1 MSIISVSAKLDEKKN
16 DSYKGILNVKNN
28 SSDSISNWSISFV
41 LPNGSS
47 ISRCENFKISGNKL
61 IPKDKKFKKL
71 KPNFNRSVKFRGD
84 GEMPAEFTVNI
95 EDPLPDNPP
104 NPAPDPQPNPSP
116 APQPDEEHPSDIMLK
131 LVSIAENSSTD
142 WKAQINYIEN
152 INDGRG
158 YTISIVGFCTGTGDF
173 IQVLQEIQ
181 KIDSKHPLVKFIP
194 LVQKVDGTPSVKGLE
209 GLPAAMKA
217 IGINDTVFNE
227 AMWRIIKKLYWGPA
241 LEYCKKHNLT
251 SNLSKYIAYDTYLNF
266 GQWDYNKKYN
276 LDSISNSDETIFLT
290 KFLEYKQKTIEGDSS
305 LGDKK
310 NNRVD
315 MQKKLLNDKNFNLS
329 LPMTVSCYGDTFT
342 IN

>member
-1 MSIISVSAKLDEKKN
+1 MSTISVFAKLDEKNN
-16 DSYKGILNVKNN
+16 DSYKGILNIKNN

-41 LPNGSS
+41 LPTGSS
-47 ISRCENFKISGNKL
+47 ISKCENFKISGNKL
-61 IPKDKKFKKL
+61 IPKDKKFKTL
-71 KPNFNRSVKFRGD
+71 KPNFNRNVKFRGD
-84 GEMPAEFTVNI
+84 GEMPTEFSINI
-95 EDPLPDNPP
+95 KPFDPPTPIEP
-104 NPAPDPQPNPSP
+104 EPTPQPN
-116 APQPDEEHPSDIMLK
+116 EVHPSDIMLK

-142 WKAQINYIEN
+142 WQKQINYIEN

-194 LVQKVDGTPSVKGLE
+194 LVQKVDGSSSVKGLE
-209 GLPAAMKA
+209 GLPAAMKS
-217 IGINDTVFNE
+217 IGINDPVFNE
-227 AMWRIIKKLYWGPA
+227 AMWIIIKKLYWGPA
-241 LEYCKKHNLT
+241 LEYCKKHNLIT
-251 SNLSKYIAYDTYLNF
+251 NLSKYIAYDTYLNF

-276 LDSISNSDETIFLT
+276 LDTIPNSDETTFLKT
-290 KFLEYKQKTIEGDSS
+290 FLEYKQKTIEADSS

-315 MQKKLLNDKNFNLS
+315 MQKKLLNDKNFELS

-342 IN
+342 ISL

>member
-1 MSIISVSAKLDEKKN
+1 MVIKT
-16 DSYKGILNVKNN
+16 LN
-28 SSDSISNWSISFV
+28 
-41 LPNGSS
+41 
-47 ISRCENFKISGNKL
+47 
-61 IPKDKKFKKL
+61 
-71 KPNFNRSVKFRGD
+71 
-84 GEMPAEFTVNI
+84 PA
-95 EDPLPDNPP
+95 PAP
-104 NPAPDPQPNPSP
+104 NPSPAPAPVPDPQPNPSP

-194 LVQKVDGTPSVKGLE
+194 LVQKVDGSSSVKGLE
-209 GLPAAMKA
+209 GLPTAMKA
-217 IGINDTVFNE
+217 IGINDPVFNE

-251 SNLSKYIAYDTYLNF
+251 SNLAKYIAYDTYLNF

-276 LDSISNSDETIFLT
+276 LDSISNSDETTFLT

-315 MQKKLLNDKNFNLS
+315 MQKKLLNDKNFKLS
-329 LPMTVSCYGDTFT
+329 LPINVSCYGDTFT

>member
-1 MSIISVSAKLDEKKN
+1 
-16 DSYKGILNVKNN
+16 
-28 SSDSISNWSISFV
+28 
-41 LPNGSS
+41 
-47 ISRCENFKISGNKL
+47 
-61 IPKDKKFKKL
+61 
-71 KPNFNRSVKFRGD
+71 
-84 GEMPAEFTVNI
+84 
-95 EDPLPDNPP
+95 
-104 NPAPDPQPNPSP
+104 
-116 APQPDEEHPSDIMLK
+116 MLK

-142 WKAQINYIEN
+142 WQKQINYIEN

-181 KIDSKHPLVKFIP
+181 KINTKHPLVKFIP
-194 LVQKVDGTPSVKGLE
+194 LVQKVDGTSSVKGLE

-217 IGINDTVFNE
+217 IGINDPVFNE
-227 AMWRIIKKLYWGPA
+227 AMWIIIKKLYWGPA

-276 LDSISNSDETIFLT
+276 LDSIPNSDETTFLT

-315 MQKKLLNDKNFNLS
+315 MQKKLLNYKNFVLS
-329 LPMTVSCYGDTFT
+329 LPMTVSCYGATFT
-342 IN
+342 LK